1 MLLDYAGFQTLSAS
15 QQNHYVH
22 AHGHYLSQRWHENY
36 SVELYGLGSFYVER
50 WLEQECR
57 QPERLLAY
65 DTDSCLGLYASSQSH
80 PPY

>member
-1 MLLDYAGFQTLSAS
+1 MRLDYAGFQTLSGR
-15 QQNHYVH
+15 QQHPYVH
-22 AHGHYLSQRWHENY
+22 AHGHYLGQHWHQNY

-57 QPERLLAY
+57 EPERLLAY
-65 DTDSCLGLYASSQSH
+65 ATDSCLEFYAGSRSH